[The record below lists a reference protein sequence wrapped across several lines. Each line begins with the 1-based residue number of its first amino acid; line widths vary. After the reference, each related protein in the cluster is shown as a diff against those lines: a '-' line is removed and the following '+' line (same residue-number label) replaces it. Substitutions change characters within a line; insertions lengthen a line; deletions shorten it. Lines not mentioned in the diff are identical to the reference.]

1 MKMSMEEKSAAPAS
15 GSLSERTARQIEQT
29 IAERDLQPGDRLP
42 TVQELSQRLGVSL
55 SVVREAI
62 ASLRTSGIINT
73 RQGAGIFVAEP
84 SVMDNRGLFFGDLS
98 QISSIVEI
106 LELRLAVEVEAAG
119 LAAERH
125 SMAQESRIYEAFEAI
140 EQTMQEGGTG
150 EAEDSRFHIAI
161 AEATNNRRFVDFLS
175 QLGNAMIP
183 RNKLRPLPTSRDDHK
198 AYLAQLQDEH
208 RIILD
213 AISRK
218 CPDEARNAMRAHL
231 SQSRDRYHSMIK
243 AKTTLR

>member
-1 MKMSMEEKSAAPAS
+1 MSLEESSMTPA
-15 GSLSERTARQIEQT
+15 GTLSDRTARQIEQM
-29 IAERDLQPGDRLP
+29 IAERGLLPGDRLP

-62 ASLRTSGIINT
+62 ASLRAGGLLHT

-84 SVMDNRGLFFGDLS
+84 SAIDNRGLFFGDLS

-119 LAAERH
+119 LAAERL
-125 SMAQESRIYEAFEAI
+125 SMAQESRIYEAFQQI
-140 EQTMQEGGTG
+140 EVAMDHGGTC
-150 EAEDSRFHIAI
+150 EKEDSLFHIAI
-161 AEATNNRRFVDFLS
+161 AEATNNRRFAEFLT

-183 RNKLRPLPTSRDDHK
+183 RNRLRPLPASAKEQT
-198 AYLAQLQDEH
+198 AYLTQLQDEH

-213 AISRK
+213 AISRRD
-218 CPDEARNAMRAHL
+218 PEDARRAMRNHL

-243 AKTTLR
+243 ARTTLR